1 MIDHLNGH
9 GAEPADGTP
18 RPEGDG
24 LYIGITGGIG
34 SGKSAVAD
42 HFEELGVPVLR
53 ADTIAR
59 RLMVEDAELRAA
71 IVELLGPEAYTPDGD
86 LDRGWVA
93 ERIFADPGLRDGINA
108 LVHPRTI
115 EEQNRRAEELF
126 RAGHRIVASEAALI
140 YESNGEDR
148 FDYIIVVDAPREV
161 RLQRA
166 AARDGATREE
176 VERRDSAQIPAE
188 QKAEWADFVVRNDS
202 TIEQLRSNATF
213 VLMMLRTLPPR
224 RVIELDLDESE
235 LDEDDNEENG
245 SDAGEDEPTT

>member
-1 MIDHLNGH
+1 MV
-9 GAEPADGTP
+9 

-59 RLMVEDAELRAA
+59 RLMVEDAELRASIA
-71 IVELLGPEAYTPDGD
+71 ALLGPEAYMPDGE
-86 LDRGWVA
+86 LDRTWVA
-93 ERIFADPGLRDGINA
+93 ERIFADPALLEGINA

-140 YESNGEDR
+140 YESGGEDR
-148 FDYIIVVDAPREV
+148 FDYIIVVDAPREL
-161 RLQRA
+161 RMQRA
-166 AARDGATREE
+166 AARDGAVLEE
-176 VERRDSAQIPAE
+176 VERRDRAQIPTE
-188 QKAEWADFVVRNDS
+188 QKVEWADFVVRNDG
-202 TIEQLRSNATF
+202 TMEQLRSNTTF

-224 RVIELDLDESE
+224 RAIELDLD
-235 LDEDDNEENG
+235 DEDAAAEGDGEE
-245 SDAGEDEPTT
+245 